1 MDFRKTKEY
10 IPSKKENV
18 NVMASDPNHEY
29 MFYDIKNDLNKIIT
43 FKSVLINT
51 FIESDSLE
59 FYKLICN
66 DNNWYYKE
74 GLYVK
79 ENNELFELAL
89 VRTKL
94 SKEEI
99 KLFVKN
105 FIKDNNS
112 NHYKMIKIN
121 NEVHYIYTPSTIDK
135 NGKTY
140 VVKPVIE
147 IIESLYS
154 LIMLVNK
161 KFDLITSIKDV
172 QTFKDYF
179 EVSDVPY
186 AVKNEYYLESKLIS
200 GEITVDDYKRILN
213 SYQNEERIVKEL
225 TKRN

>member
-1 MDFRKTKEY
+1 
-10 IPSKKENV
+10 
-18 NVMASDPNHEY
+18 
-29 MFYDIKNDLNKIIT
+29 
-43 FKSVLINT
+43 
-51 FIESDSLE
+51 
-59 FYKLICN
+59 
-66 DNNWYYKE
+66 
-74 GLYVK
+74 
-79 ENNELFELAL
+79 
-89 VRTKL
+89 
-94 SKEEI
+94 
-99 KLFVKN
+99 
-105 FIKDNNS
+105 
-112 NHYKMIKIN
+112 MIKIN

-186 AVKNEYYLESKLIS
+186 AVKNEYYLENKLIS
-200 GEITVDDYKRILN
+200 GEISVDDYKRILN